1 MPHRTAGRDA
11 ALLCYLGT
19 RMQNEVT
26 IEQKYLGKKG
36 LVIFLAA
43 LTAFPAL
50 STDLYLPALPG
61 MTDYFNVPE
70 YQTNLTLILFFV
82 VYAVSMLVWGPLSD
96 RYGRKAVLL
105 VGLSCYTVA
114 GVLCAVAGN
123 VFQLMFFRVLQALG
137 SGAAVATATAIVKDV
152 YHGRRREVI
161 LAVIQTMTVLSPAVA
176 PVIGALILRFTSWRG
191 AFVAQAILGVLVV
204 VGSALYTETVGEKL
218 TGNPLAS
225 LRRLGVVAKDRAFL
239 SLILIFSLLGMA
251 MMAFV
256 SGSSYIYQEGFGVS
270 SEAYSLFFAIFA
282 VSAAAGAQL
291 YVWLSRRWAR
301 DRIITWCF
309 VLTAIGGL
317 LVLLL
322 GGRGPW
328 AFILTYL
335 PAPIAFSC
343 SRPPAAH
350 LMLSQHEGDSGSVA
364 GIMSASHMAV
374 SSIGMIVISLGLWDR
389 VKLLGSLILGLSVLT
404 LVLWSIIGLPL
415 SRAQA
420 RT

>member
-1 MPHRTAGRDA
+1 MES
-11 ALLCYLGT
+11 
-19 RMQNEVT
+19 EVT
-26 IEQKYLGKKG
+26 TQQRYLGKKG

-61 MTDYFNVPE
+61 MTEYFNVPE
-70 YQTNLTLILFFV
+70 YQTNLTLILFFI

-114 GVLCAVAGN
+114 GVLCAVADD
-123 VFQLMFFRVLQALG
+123 VFQLMVFRVLQALG

-204 VGSALYTETVGEKL
+204 VGSALYTETVTEKL

-225 LRRLGVVAKDRAFL
+225 LKRLGVVAKDRAFI

-251 MMAFV
+251 MMAFI
-256 SGSSYIYQEGFGVS
+256 SGSSYIYQEGFGVLS
-270 SEAYSLFFAIFA
+270 QAYSLFFAIFA

-301 DRIITWCF
+301 DRIITWSF

-364 GIMSASHMAV
+364 GIMSASHMAI
-374 SSIGMIVISLGLWDR
+374 SSIGMIIISLGLWDR
-389 VKLLGSLILGLSVLT
+389 VKMLGSLILGLSVLT
-404 LVLWSIIGLPL
+404 LILWSIIGLPL

>member
-1 MPHRTAGRDA
+1 MPHRGAGRDA
-11 ALLCYLGT
+11 VLLCYLDS
-19 RMQNEVT
+19 RMQSQAT
-26 IEQKYLGKKG
+26 TQQKYLGRKG

-43 LTAFPAL
+43 LTSFPAL

-61 MTDYFNVPE
+61 MTEYFNVPE

-96 RYGRKAVLL
+96 RYGRRPVLL

-123 VFQLMFFRVLQALG
+123 VFQLMVFRVLQALG

-152 YHGRRREVI
+152 YHGRKREVI

-176 PVIGALILRFTSWRG
+176 PLIGALILSITSWRG
-191 AFVAQAILGVLVV
+191 AFVAQAILGMLVV
-204 VGSALYTETVGEKL
+204 AGSVLYSETVGEKL

-225 LRRLGVVAKDRAFL
+225 LKRLGIVARDRAFL
-239 SLILIFSLLGMA
+239 SLVLIFSLLGMA
-251 MMAFV
+251 MMAFI

-270 SEAYSLFFAIFA
+270 GQAYAFFFAIFA
-282 VSAAAGAQL
+282 VSSAAGAQL
-291 YVWLSRRWAR
+291 YVWLSRRWTR
-301 DRIITWCF
+301 DRIVTWSF
-309 VLTAIGGL
+309 ILTALGGL

-350 LMLSQHEGDSGSVA
+350 LILSQHEGDSGSVA
-364 GIMSASHMAV
+364 GVMSASHMAV
-374 SSIGMIVISLGLWDR
+374 SSIGIIIISLGLWDR
-389 VKLLGSLILGLSVLT
+389 VKLLGVLILSLSVVT
-404 LVLWSIIGLPL
+404 LILWSIIGLPL

-420 RT
+420 RA